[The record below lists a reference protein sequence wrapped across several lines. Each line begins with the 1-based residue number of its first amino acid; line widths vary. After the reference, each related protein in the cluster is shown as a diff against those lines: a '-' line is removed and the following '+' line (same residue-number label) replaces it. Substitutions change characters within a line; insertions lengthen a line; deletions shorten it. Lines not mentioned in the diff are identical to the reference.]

1 MTASAVAPLTELQR
15 RLARVIAETLRI
27 SADLVPGESLVALGM
42 DSLAAVE
49 LTAAIEDELGIELPL
64 TAVHEC
70 ASLELLCAFIEGGA
84 QSADVVD
91 RDDMVAD
98 AALPL
103 DIVPDSARGAEARLT
118 RPAWTQVPSPLAPP

>member
-1 MTASAVAPLTELQR
+1 VTASAIAPLTDLQR

-27 SADLVPGESLVALGM
+27 SLDVVVPSERFVMLGM

-70 ASLELLCAFIEGGA
+70 GSLELLCAFIEGGA
-84 QSADVVD
+84 ES
-91 RDDMVAD
+91 
-98 AALPL
+98 PTCS
-103 DIVPDSARGAEARLT
+103 IVMT
-118 RPAWTQVPSPLAPP
+118 